1 MRVFRCHL
9 FFCEILA
16 RKGTDS
22 VGSGIQN
29 RGRGPGGWGVCV
41 CVCVFAFPC
50 GTRGRRKQKDHH
62 PSQNLTFRSG
72 RPGQRGGGG
81 VERSVRR
88 AGHVLREWLNR
99 LFIFALTDGDP
110 GTQSKEPRRQ
120 ESFGQLRCPSSPIRE
135 SFLLLGGPPCKLMPI
150 KRQGPMSDGLMDH
163 CGQRSS
169 KRSMSKASKVM
180 ATKYESPYF

>member
-1 MRVFRCHL
+1 MC
-9 FFCEILA
+9 
-16 RKGTDS
+16 
-22 VGSGIQN
+22 
-29 RGRGPGGWGVCV
+29 VCV
-41 CVCVFAFPC
+41 CVCFPL
-50 GTRGRRKQKDHH
+50 RDSR
-62 PSQNLTFRSG
+62 PEEAERSSSFSEPDLQERETG
-72 RPGQRGGGG
+72 AKRGGG